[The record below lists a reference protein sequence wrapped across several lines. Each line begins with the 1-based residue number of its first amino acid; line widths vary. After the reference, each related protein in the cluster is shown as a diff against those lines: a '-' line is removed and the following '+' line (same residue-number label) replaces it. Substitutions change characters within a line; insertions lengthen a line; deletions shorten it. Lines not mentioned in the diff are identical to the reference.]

1 MVRVNGEPSTV
12 VGYTNN
18 GKLLVEGKWGKF
30 GGTHAV
36 SPADIDDNPGM
47 ITSAA
52 SGFANSL
59 LKTGTGAAHIFG
71 AHPQGLENA
80 QSNAQTA
87 QQANPASGK
96 AGELAGDLVQFLAAN
111 GVVKA
116 STGAVA
122 ALEVPEQYKAAAM
135 ITKALADHPALA
147 KILHAGINGAIT
159 GGGLAGVQS
168 GGSAKA
174 AAEGAAG
181 GALGEIGGEVLP
193 GVVKAGAEKAGELA
207 QTVRDLPSKVEPPGI
222 IRKLW
227 PEKIETPSATEEAQ
241 SKIQSRINT
250 QPAYDQHASD
260 IRKAFVN
267 GLKDHGVDFQV
278 SPDVDVR
285 KIPDL
290 AKKALENEYKPLYG
304 KVDEALEKEG
314 FEDKYQTLED
324 NLDQAREAA
333 KQARKLADT
342 TPEGVITA
350 NKGVTEAK
358 AQLDEANA
366 ILKEQNLD
374 GAVKRASSLYKASKA
389 ADEFKT
395 KILSHTQDF
404 NGTLP
409 RTDPNGFNKAL
420 NNLKYKQRYGSN
432 RLDQL
437 FGEKA
442 GGQLME
448 DTRAAQTRVSGLN
461 DAEKLRVAGVQDLKD
476 KAAQVLKTRR
486 RTRNVA
492 LATGAIATPI
502 GREIIRHTVE

>member
-1 MVRVNGEPSTV
+1 M
-12 VGYTNN
+12 
-18 GKLLVEGKWGKF
+18 
-30 GGTHAV
+30 
-36 SPADIDDNPGM
+36 
-47 ITSAA
+47 
-52 SGFANSL
+52 
-59 LKTGTGAAHIFG
+59 
-71 AHPQGLENA
+71 
-80 QSNAQTA
+80 
-87 QQANPASGK
+87 
-96 AGELAGDLVQFLAAN
+96 
-111 GVVKA
+111 
-116 STGAVA
+116 
-122 ALEVPEQYKAAAM
+122 
-135 ITKALADHPALA
+135 
-147 KILHAGINGAIT
+147 
-159 GGGLAGVQS
+159 
-168 GGSAKA
+168 
-174 AAEGAAG
+174 
-181 GALGEIGGEVLP
+181 
-193 GVVKAGAEKAGELA
+193 
-207 QTVRDLPSKVEPPGI
+207 
-222 IRKLW
+222 
-227 PEKIETPSATEEAQ
+227 
-241 SKIQSRINT
+241 
-250 QPAYDQHASD
+250 
-260 IRKAFVN
+260 
-267 GLKDHGVDFQV
+267 
-278 SPDVDVR
+278 DVR